1 MSDRDNPFGPPP
13 PDDPFGG
20 PPETDPFGNKAA
32 GDDPFSA
39 PSQGATTP
47 NEPWRGPAP
56 PHDPFSEP
64 PRTSPGR
71 AEGAIPALVLGILGI
86 VFCPLCG
93 PFAWFLGRKAEGL
106 VDASGG
112 TLSGRGEATAGK
124 ILGIIACVLMVLGVI
139 ALIALIAVGS
149 SIDTSSTFE
158 SGLRSDG
165 AGSSSDVQVD

>member
-47 NEPWRGPAP
+47 NEAWPGPAP